1 MSSPKTAK
9 EPIFSRIVR
18 ILLGIVF
25 IFSSFVKG
33 VDPLGT
39 AYRVEDYLVAYGI
52 DWLLP
57 MALSIAILLM
67 TIEFMIGISLLLKLH
82 PRLAAWGV
90 LLIMVLFTVVT
101 YFDSRYN
108 LVPDCGCFGDA
119 IKLSNQMT
127 FYKNIVL
134 IILAVIVFIT
144 RKGVEAKKPAWFQ
157 SVLLFLIAGGFV
169 WFINYNYNHL
179 PLVDFRDWKVG
190 NDMRNSG
197 EENAKT
203 YVIYRN
209 KETGE
214 VKEFL
219 SPDYPWNDTVWMKQW
234 EFVDQR
240 IDDSK
245 VIRKHGLFIE
255 DEEGDD
261 VTMSIIEN
269 PGLQLILT
277 TYDLEEANGGGMIKA
292 SELVHSL
299 TEEDNISFV
308 LLSSSDIDVVE
319 KYKEVYRIDYEV
331 YYADDIELKAMIR
344 SNPGMMLMHDGI
356 VLKKWHYHDFPDRKE
371 LKEVITEALSE

>member
-1 MSSPKTAK
+1 MSSPEARK
-9 EPIFSRIVR
+9 EPFFFKSIRIV
-18 ILLGIVF
+18 LGLIF
-25 IFSSFVKG
+25 IFSSFAKG

-39 AYRVEDYLVAYGI
+39 TYRVEDYLIAYGI

-101 YFDSRYN
+101 YFDARYN

-119 IKLSNQMT
+119 IKLSNRMT

-134 IILAVIVFIT
+134 IILAIIVFIA
-144 RKGVEAKKPAWFQ
+144 RKRVEAKKPVWFQ

-169 WFINYNYNHL
+169 WFVNYNYNHL

-190 NDMRNSG
+190 NDMKNSG
-197 EENAKT
+197 EENEKT
-203 YVIYRN
+203 YVMYRN

-269 PGLQLILT
+269 PGFQLILT

-292 SELVHSL
+292 AELYHSL

-308 LLSSSDIDVVE
+308 LLSSSDVDVVE

-371 LKEVITEALSE
+371 LKKVITEALSE

>member
-1 MSSPKTAK
+1 MSSPKIRK
-9 EPIFSRIVR
+9 EPLFLKIIRIT
-18 ILLGIVF
+18 LGLVF

-39 AYRVEDYLVAYGI
+39 AYRVEDYLIAYGI

-57 MALSIAILLM
+57 MAFSIAVLLI
-67 TIEFMIGISLLLKLH
+67 TIEFVIGISLLLKLY

-90 LLIMVLFTVVT
+90 LLIMLIFTVVT
-101 YFDSRYN
+101 YFDARYN

-119 IKLSNQMT
+119 IKLSNRMT
-127 FYKNIVL
+127 FYKNMVL

-144 RKGVEAKKPAWFQ
+144 RKRIETQKPAWLQ
-157 SVLLFLIAGGFV
+157 SVLLFVIAGGFV
-169 WFINYNYNHL
+169 WFIFYNYDHL

-190 NDMRNSG
+190 NDMKNSG

-203 YVIYRN
+203 YVMYRN

-234 EFVDQR
+234 EFVKQR
-240 IDDSK
+240 VDDSK

-255 DEEGDD
+255 DEEGND

-292 SELVHSL
+292 SELAHSL
-299 TEEDNISFV
+299 TDDDNISFV
-308 LLSSSDIDVVE
+308 LLSSSDVDVVE
-319 KYKEVYRIDYEV
+319 KYKEVYGIDYEV

-344 SNPGMMLMHDGI
+344 SNPGMMLMHDGV
-356 VLKKWHYHDFPDRKE
+356 VLKKWHYNDFPDRKE
-371 LKEVITEALSE
+371 LKKMITEALSE